1 MQYFKYVVALIAL
14 LFIGLGCGDPEVYLV
29 KDGENEFHIQW
40 TESLKEQRIVLFH
53 RTRFD
58 YYGSQIT
65 DSYLYFFPV
74 GEFRSR
80 LFDYYEFPYQEIPS
94 PILLSVEL
102 PSAAARDNLDRPHDV
117 WDATTEN
124 KRIDTV
130 LVGHPYRPY
139 DVGKPSKLT
148 FDNSIDAQQVYLEKE
163 YEYSTNLE
171 GKSTYQGYGL
181 YLVWKPGNLRIARYV
196 LVRITPSGQTPEE
209 SLIFFPRGTTRLKLL
224 HHFPSSPIE
233 RGSAI
238 AELRERNKSP
248 MDKVLESIFTEDK
261 EWIQTW
267 FEARARVFRHD
278 PDYSIVE
285 ILRAEK
291 LNKLK
296 LPTNASNLGSNES
309 VNVPVKHKFLPYDVG
324 EANIHRGSK
333 VFTPDTH

>member
-1 MQYFKYVVALIAL
+1 MQYFKYLVALITL
-14 LFIGLGCGDPEVYLV
+14 VFIGLGCGDPEVYLV
-29 KDGENEFHIQW
+29 KDGESEFHLQW
-40 TESLKEQRIVLFH
+40 TEPLKEQRIVLFH

-80 LFDYYEFPYQEIPS
+80 LFRHNEIVGQNG
-94 PILLSVEL
+94 LLSVEL
-102 PSAAARDNLDRPHDV
+102 PPASTRDTFDRPHIV
-117 WDATTEN
+117 WDATTEL

-130 LVGHPYRPY
+130 LVGHPYKPY

-148 FDNSIDAQQVYLEKE
+148 FDYSIDVQQAHLKKE
-163 YEYSTNLE
+163 YEYSTNSE
-171 GKSTYQGYGL
+171 DKSTYQGYGL
-181 YLVWKPGNLRIARYV
+181 YLVWKPGNLRIARFV

-224 HHFPSSPIE
+224 HHFPSSPTE
-233 RGSAI
+233 RGSAT

-248 MDKVLESIFTEDK
+248 IDKMLDRNWREDK

-296 LPTNASNLGSNES
+296 LPTTASNLGSNET
-309 VNVPVKHKFLPYDVG
+309 VIVPVKHKFLPYDVG

-333 VFTPDTH
+333 VISPDTH

>member
-1 MQYFKYVVALIAL
+1 MQYFKYLVALITL
-14 LFIGLGCGDPEVYLV
+14 VFIGLGCGDPEVYLV
-29 KDGENEFHIQW
+29 KDGESEFHLQW
-40 TESLKEQRIVLFH
+40 TEPLKEQRIVLFH

-65 DSYLYFFPV
+65 NSVLYFFPV

-80 LFDYYEFPYQEIPS
+80 LFRHNEVVGQNV
-94 PILLSVEL
+94 LLSVEL
-102 PSAAARDNLDRPHDV
+102 PPASTRDTFDRPNTV
-117 WDATTEN
+117 WDATTEFTY
-124 KRIDTV
+124 IDTV

-139 DVGKPSKLT
+139 DVGKPSKIT
-148 FDNSIDAQQVYLEKE
+148 FDYSIDAQQIYLEKE
-163 YEYSTNLE
+163 YEFSTNSE

-181 YLVWKPGNLRIARYV
+181 YLVWKPGNLRIVRYV

-209 SLIFFPRGTTRLKLL
+209 SLIFFPRGTTSLKLL
-224 HHFPSSPIE
+224 HHFPSSPTE
-233 RGSAI
+233 RGSAT

-248 MDKVLESIFTEDK
+248 MDKVLGSIWTEDK
-261 EWIQTW
+261 EWIQKW

-296 LPTNASNLGSNES
+296 LPTTASNLGSNES
-309 VNVPVKHKFLPYDVG
+309 VDVSVKHKFLPYDVG
-324 EANIHRGSK
+324 TTDTHRGSK
-333 VFTPDTH
+333 VTMSGSRR